1 VPPSSVV
8 LLDRANHFTDEYF
21 SVLTDR
27 RFTVR
32 RVTSLEEALA
42 CLAPDRDGP
51 PDALL
56 LNGSGRPV
64 AEAMSDLGRVREAD
78 PDLPIL
84 VLTLE
89 PNPAVASRARLL
101 GAAGVLAAPWL
112 PRDVVAALE
121 RATQIRRR
129 RREEARVRAT
139 SLEVKLGRLEAEV
152 RRAADLELA
161 NAQLARELT
170 AAREANSRITQMI
183 KAVQSRNVALEA
195 RFVQFNAIAELSA
208 SLAGDLDGVTIAELT
223 VREAARLLA
232 ADGAALCLLDGE
244 ARGEALVARFV
255 LGRRRDPAAR
265 IRPGEGIQGWV
276 AQTGR
281 PVALADAS
289 RDPRVIPADR
299 MGDNSE
305 RIACVPLAL
314 RGRVLGTLM
323 LNRTGP
329 SGPAFAAQ
337 DVELLARLAAHAA
350 VALDHARHAEAVEHG
365 YLAALRGMVRA
376 VEERAPWT
384 CDHSE
389 NVAFFSLRLARAI
402 GLDEARQTVIR
413 QAGILHDV
421 GHALISTAITAK
433 ADRLTADEWAVM
445 RDHPVLGHRLL
456 EPVGFLRDARAI
468 VLDHH
473 ERVDGSGYPNG
484 RSRDS
489 LAVETRIVSIA
500 EAFDYMTRER
510 PYQPG
515 LTVEEAA
522 AELRSHRGTQ
532 FDSDLVDSF
541 ADLLHRDERGLAG
554 AAAHPSCAG
563 AAEASGGRA
572 A

>member
-1 VPPSSVV
+1 MPSSSVV

-27 RFTVR
+27 RFIVR

-42 CLAPDRDGP
+42 SLTPGRGGS

-56 LNGSGRPV
+56 LNGSGRPE
-64 AEAMSDLGRVREAD
+64 AEAMADLGRLREAD
-78 PDLPIL
+78 PDLPVL

-89 PNPAVASRARLL
+89 PNPSMAARARAL

-112 PRDVVAALE
+112 PRDVVAALA
-121 RATQIRRR
+121 RATECRR
-129 RREEARVRAT
+129 RREESRARAA
-139 SLEVKLGRLEAEV
+139 SLEAKIVRLEADAG
-152 RRAADLELA
+152 RASDLEKA
-161 NAQLARELT
+161 NARLTRELA
-170 AAREANSRITQMI
+170 AAREASVRVAQMI
-183 KAVQSRNVALEA
+183 KAVQARNVTLEA
-195 RFVQFNAIAELSA
+195 RLAELDAVAELSA
-208 SLAGDLDGVTIAELT
+208 SLAGDLDGATIAELV

-244 ARGEALVARFV
+244 GRGEALVPRFT
-255 LGRRRDPAAR
+255 LGLRPGAGAR
-265 IRPGEGIQGWV
+265 IRSGEGIQGWV
-276 AQTGR
+276 AHTGR
-281 PVALADAS
+281 PVAVADAS
-289 RDPRVIPADR
+289 RDPRVAPAER
-299 MGDNSE
+299 VGENGE

-329 SGPAFAAQ
+329 GRSGFAAR
-337 DVELLARLAAHAA
+337 DIELLAKLGTQAAAA
-350 VALDHARHAEAVEHG
+350 LEHVGHVEAIERS
-365 YLAALRGMVRA
+365 YLAAMRGMVRA
-376 VEERAPWT
+376 IEAGAPWT
-384 CDHSE
+384 RDHSE

-402 GLDEARQTVIR
+402 GLESARQAVVR
-413 QAGILHDV
+413 QAGLLHDV

-433 ADRLTADEWAVM
+433 PDRLTQDEWAVM

-456 EPVGFLRDARAI
+456 EPVRSLRDARAI

-510 PYQPG
+510 PYRAA
-515 LTVEEAA
+515 LTVEEAV
-522 AELRSHRGTQ
+522 AELRAHRNTQ
-532 FDSDLVDSF
+532 FDPDLVDSF
-541 ADLLHRDERGLAG
+541 VDMLHRNEEALADASATRPAHAG
-554 AAAHPSCAG
+554 AVQAG
-563 AAEASGGRA
+563 GARGA
-572 A
+572 

>member
-1 VPPSSVV
+1 MPSSSVV

-42 CLAPDRDGP
+42 CLAPKRGEP

-56 LNGSGRPV
+56 LNGSGRPT
-64 AEAMSDLGRVREAD
+64 AEAMTDLGRVREAD
-78 PDLPIL
+78 PDLPVL

-89 PNPAVASRARLL
+89 PNPAVASRARVL

-121 RATQIRRR
+121 GATEVRRR

-139 SLEVKLGRLEAEV
+139 SLEAKLVRLEAEV
-152 RRAADLELA
+152 CRAADLERA

-170 AAREANSRITQMI
+170 AAREANARIVQMI
-183 KAVQSRNVALEA
+183 KAVRTRNAALEA
-195 RFVQFNAIAELSA
+195 RLAQLNAIAELSA
-208 SLAGDLDGVTIAELT
+208 SLTSDLDGATIAELV
-223 VREAARLLA
+223 VREAVRLLA
-232 ADGAALCLLDGE
+232 ADSAALCLLDGE
-244 ARGEALVARFV
+244 ALVTRFV
-255 LGRRRDPAAR
+255 LGLRRAAAAR
-265 IRPGEGIQGWV
+265 VRPGEGLQGWV

-281 PVALADAS
+281 PVTVADAS

-299 MGDNSE
+299 MGDNGE

-314 RGRVLGTLM
+314 RGRIVGTLM
-323 LNRTGP
+323 LNRIGP
-329 SGPAFAAQ
+329 DRPAFAAR
-337 DVELLARLAAHAA
+337 DVELLAQLATQAA
-350 VALDHARHAEAVEHG
+350 AALDHARHVEAIERG
-365 YLAALRGMVRA
+365 YLAAMWDMVRA
-376 VEERAPWT
+376 VEAGAPWT
-384 CDHSE
+384 CDHSQ

-402 GLDEARQTVIR
+402 GLDGARQMVVR
-413 QAGILHDV
+413 QAGLLHDV

-433 ADRLTADEWAVM
+433 ADRLTADEWTVM

-473 ERVDGSGYPNG
+473 ERVDGSGYPNA

-522 AELRSHRGTQ
+522 TELRAHRGTQ
-532 FDSDLVDSF
+532 FDADLVDSF
-541 ADLLHRDERGLAG
+541 VDLLHRDERGLAG
-554 AAAHPSCAG
+554 AATHPSRAG
-563 AAEASGGRA
+563 VAEVSGERA